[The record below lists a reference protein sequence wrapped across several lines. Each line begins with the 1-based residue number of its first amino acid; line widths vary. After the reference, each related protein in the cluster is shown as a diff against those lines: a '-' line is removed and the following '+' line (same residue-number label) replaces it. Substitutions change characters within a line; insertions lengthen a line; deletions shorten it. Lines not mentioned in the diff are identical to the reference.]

1 MAEWQPI
8 ATAPKDGTRVL
19 VAAPS
24 HLTMIGAWLEK
35 RVTYMEGKWW
45 SNNAPIIPDP
55 THWQPLPEPPVS
67 AQERE

>member
-1 MAEWQPI
+1 MSETTLEKETLWRPI
-8 ATAPKDGTRVL
+8 GTAPKDGTRVL
-19 VAAPS
+19 VAAPA

-55 THWQPLPEPPVS
+55 HPLD
-67 AQERE
+67 ATA